1 MRHLLLAT
9 ALAALIAVPAG
20 AREQRIVFG
29 DPAGSTAAH
38 VAAGSAPAQFG
49 FDGAAPRIEASDV
62 QGEQPFFFW
71 IDEAPGNYR
80 VTLTL
85 GGTAASDAT
94 VKAELRRLMLTGMAV
109 PAKGRRTE
117 SFLVN
122 VRTPEIVGGGSV
134 RLKAPRE
141 NGAEAVAWDRR
152 LTLEFNGRNPGVRAI
167 TVEPVTVPVIYLLG
181 DSTVCDQ
188 SGEPYASWGQML
200 TAMIGPQAVVANHGE
215 SGESVAA
222 SNDRGRFAKILGEIR
237 PGDVFVVQFGH
248 NDMKDKA
255 KDPQAALKYRDG
267 LVAWARAV
275 QAKGARAVI
284 VTPMNRHSFV
294 DGHVVNTLED
304 YPDMARDAARISGAR
319 LIDLN
324 AQSKTLYEAFGE
336 QPSLALFKHD
346 ADGSNADTTHH
357 SPFGAWELARIVASD
372 LAHADLP
379 VSNAVKATFR
389 SFDPAHPDALADFHV
404 PPSPTRL
411 AMRPLGDDAY
421 HGAPQH

>member
-1 MRHLLLAT
+1 MRQLLLAVVIAT
-9 ALAALIAVPAG
+9 LSAAPAN
-20 AREQRIVFG
+20 ARAQRIVFG
-29 DPAGSTAAH
+29 DLAHSVPARAASDSDP
-38 VAAGSAPAQFG
+38 VTFGVEGPAPTIDA
-49 FDGAAPRIEASDV
+49 DGA
-62 QGEQPFFFW
+62 QGSQPFFVS
-71 IDEAPGNYR
+71 IDEAPGTYC

-85 GGTAASDAT
+85 GGALASDIT
-94 VKAELRRLMLTGMAV
+94 VKAELRRLMLTGIAV
-109 PAKGRRTE
+109 PANGSRTA

-275 QAKGARAVI
+275 QARGARAVI
-284 VTPMNRHSFV
+284 VTPMNRHSFEG
-294 DGHVVNTLED
+294 GHVVNTLED

-372 LAHADLP
+372 LAHAGLP
-379 VSNAVKATFR
+379 VSASVMPAFR
-389 SFDPAHPDALADFHV
+389 GFDPANPDALADFHV

-421 HGAPQH
+421 HGTPQH